1 MINKSI
7 FFDLC
12 YKKMQRKLVHPLILL
27 GLAQVLLANE
37 ECDSSVGHCQGESHS
52 TLEEENKYKEEL
64 NAMDDGAVEKE
75 NGDLEE
81 KRDETKPNGAA
92 EQQDTTYRK
101 MFDKD
106 GLFNRD
112 LAKEYLDKEDYE
124 QVSPPSPNR
133 SIAIVFSFLHFDEQV
148 EETEGQQESPL
159 YQVKLHISQQKEL
172 INLVLVSKL
181 SY

>member
-81 KRDETKPNGAA
+81 KRDETGAA
-92 EQQDTTYRK
+92 PRMDLRH
-101 MFDKD
+101 FP
-106 GLFNRD
+106 GLEFQART
-112 LAKEYLDKEDYE
+112 LL
-124 QVSPPSPNR
+124 
-133 SIAIVFSFLHFDEQV
+133 
-148 EETEGQQESPL
+148 
-159 YQVKLHISQQKEL
+159 
-172 INLVLVSKL
+172 SKL
-181 SY
+181 ELFKLRFTSSLERFWVGSKQILIQV